1 MQLKKL
7 LIIIS
12 LFLAS
17 CSQLE
22 KAEDLINGLSE
33 KEQYQ
38 KDRNISDQ
46 LFTLWK
52 SRVQTA
58 LNDSLEVELPYA
70 ESGQLKPRSFAI
82 YSYET
87 YLIPGEVIEFEM
99 QTDSTSTLIFSE
111 LYKKNKESGTF
122 EKVKEGLPKEKN
134 LSFEISEKGLYK
146 IVLQPEI
153 EAHTGFRI
161 NIQKSPTYLFPV
173 ANGRNADIGSY
184 WGDIRDGGKRDH
196 EGIDIFAD
204 RGTPVIA
211 PTDGNI
217 GYSGEKGLGGKQV
230 WLRDPKRKQSLYYA
244 HLDSII
250 PGLSRVKTGDTLGF
264 VGNTGNARTTPPH
277 LHFGIYRR
285 NTGAIDPIGFVYQ
298 TESVENIENGKT
310 ELASRLQIQANR
322 AKLRNKP
329 ASNNSEVL
337 KTGKSGE
344 ILYVQGKT
352 ADWYHV
358 RDSLDRSMY
367 VHESMVNSAY

>member
-1 MQLKKL
+1 MHIRIL
-7 LIIIS
+7 L
-12 LFLAS
+12 LFLFILITS

-33 KEQYQ
+33 KEKYQ
-38 KDRNISDQ
+38 KENNISDE
-46 LFTLWK
+46 LFSLWK
-52 SRVQTA
+52 SRIQTA
-58 LNDSLEVELPYA
+58 LNDSLEVELPYS
-70 ESGQLKPRSFAI
+70 EIGQLKPRSFAI
-82 YSYET
+82 YAYET

-99 QTDSTSTLIFSE
+99 QTDSSSTLVFSE
-111 LYKKNKESGTF
+111 LYRKNKETGEF
-122 EKVKEGLPKEKN
+122 EKIKEGLPQEKN
-134 LSFEISEKGLYK
+134 ISFEIQEKGLYK
-146 IVLQPEI
+146 MILQPEI
-153 EAHTGFRI
+153 EAHTTFNI
-161 NIQKSPTYLFPV
+161 NIQKSPTYVFPV
-173 ANGRNADIGSY
+173 ANGTNADIGSY
-184 WGDIRDGGKRDH
+184 WGDIRDGGSRNH

-211 PTDGNI
+211 PADGNI

-250 PGLSRVKTGDTLGF
+250 PGLNRVKTGDTVGF

-277 LHFGIYRR
+277 LHFGIYKR

-298 TESVENIENGKT
+298 TESLEKPETG
-310 ELASRLQIQANR
+310 EMDLASRLQIQSSRANM
-322 AKLRNKP
+322 RNKP
-329 ASNNSEVL
+329 ASNNSDIL
-337 KTGKSGE
+337 KTGKNGE